1 MVNIVIISIGLASKA
16 NKLELKYTY
25 KYLYTFFFCFI
36 FTGWYQKYCLD
47 NETQSFVLMVMGLA
61 LLPPQGVAQGLVW
74 LRQLAKS
81 QPAAELLNYYEN
93 TWVQKWKPD
102 QVSLF
107 KRRIRTNNDLEGMY
121 FLPCKVIVRNY
132 KYVTLYTVLGL
143 FVVDDCMLI

>member
-1 MVNIVIISIGLASKA
+1 
-16 NKLELKYTY
+16 
-25 KYLYTFFFCFI
+25 
-36 FTGWYQKYCLD
+36 
-47 NETQSFVLMVMGLA
+47 MVMGLA

-81 QPAAELLNYYEN
+81 QPATELLNYYEN

-102 QVSLF
+102 QVSVF